1 MSINNRKIISDQDCL
16 DVALSSVKNIYAFS
30 QFYKD
35 FDDKNADLITPPSTS
50 GYVYSSRLSKSI
62 LFSQMK
68 KKQLVSKSKNLYK
81 KTKENYIQRRRNSNA
96 AMNKDEESTS
106 LLQFSAAKR
115 LYSNYIS
122 NNSHY
127 NFICYHSPLKYFF
140 GSDSK
145 SIEKFSLVY
154 KDNSKITEAEM
165 INMMKFLKALSSI
178 SIDDKPIAEI
188 IKLFISHFLKHYN
201 AVSIN
206 SKRHI
211 GRNNN
216 LNDLTPLEFMV
227 SVETWIS
234 RYIDLV
240 YTTIEFANSSAVNIN
255 PTLLETDVSIFETN
269 SDDNTMFDVDDIYSK
284 SLNDNSS
291 MSLYSEDTFANHSIS
306 QSGLKSST
314 PQLTI
319 PFTLDDLDLKNI
331 DESCNSPI
339 SEKIDTIY
347 PRDNLKD
354 DLEVLIK
361 EKINTHNHEHCLQVI
376 QSRPLHYFEL
386 PFPYRENMYIINGY
400 RFYDFKT
407 SLKSIFSL
415 IPVFSKP
422 TYSKHACND
431 KEDMPHLYHWHNE
444 TVNIWTHLVAA
455 FYFLY
460 KFLTFRAIYNTKS
473 QNVSISIFFLMS
485 FSCFI
490 LSSLWHTLSGWNVVQ
505 RRSKACCLD
514 YSGIS
519 MLIVSSIVAVQCS
532 IVPQVDGHN
541 LQMYAWI
548 GVSVMLLCMSLVLNW
563 HPKFDT
569 PEFRSV
575 RILVFVSMAVV
586 GNISIVTLNYE
597 KKGEHFL
604 QLFKNSFVWYLL
616 GVFFYGSFI
625 FERFRKDCLVSRI
638 PTMAERTENIDLIQK
653 DKHLYFKTDP
663 YSQTKK
669 LVNSEELEKIDDE
682 VSEEIDH
689 FEHGFKSLWWTDYY
703 LQSHNIWH
711 VMVIMGCLGHFR
723 AVEKILENMN

>member
-1 MSINNRKIISDQDCL
+1 MSINNKKIISDQDCL

-35 FDDKNADLITPPSTS
+35 FDDKNTDLITPPPTS
-50 GYVYSSRLSKSI
+50 GYAYSSRLSKSI

-68 KKQLVSKSKNLYK
+68 KKQLVSKSKNLYR
-81 KTKENYIQRRRNSNA
+81 KTKESYIQRRRNSNA
-96 AMNKDEESTS
+96 HKDEESTS
-106 LLQFSAAKR
+106 LLQFATAKR

-127 NFICYHSPLKYFF
+127 NFICYHSPLKHFF

-154 KDNSKITEAEM
+154 KDHSKITEDEM

-178 SIDDKPIAEI
+178 NIDDKPTAEI

-206 SKRHI
+206 CKRHTD
-211 GRNNN
+211 RNNN

-234 RYIDLV
+234 RYINLV
-240 YTTIEFANSSAVNIN
+240 YTTIEIANASVLNIKSSLV
-255 PTLLETDVSIFETN
+255 ETDVSIFENN
-269 SDDNTMFDVDDIYSK
+269 SDENTMFDVDDIYSR

-291 MSLYSEDTFANHSIS
+291 MSLYSEDTFANHSIC
-306 QSGLKSST
+306 QSGLKAST
-314 PQLTI
+314 PLAIQ
-319 PFTLDDLDLKNI
+319 FTLDDLDSKII

-347 PRDNLKD
+347 PRDNLQN

-407 SLKSIFSL
+407 SLTSIFSL
-415 IPVFSKP
+415 IPVLSKP
-422 TYSKHACND
+422 SYSKHACSGG
-431 KEDMPHLYHWHNE
+431 EMPHLYHWHNE

-455 FYFLY
+455 FYFLH
-460 KFLTFRAIYNTKS
+460 KFLTFRAIYSTRS

-519 MLIVSSIVAVQCS
+519 MLIVSSIVAVQCC
-532 IVPQVDGHN
+532 IVPQAEGHN
-541 LQMYAWI
+541 LQMYVWI
-548 GVSVMLLCMSLVLNW
+548 AVSVMLLCMSLILNW

-575 RILVFVSMAVV
+575 RILVFVSMAAV
-586 GNISIVTLNYE
+586 GNISIITLNYE

-604 QLFKNSFVWYLL
+604 LLCKNSFVWYLL

-625 FERFRKDCLVSRI
+625 FERFRKDCLIRRI
-638 PTMAERTENIDLIQK
+638 PTMAERTENIDLIQRE
-653 DKHLYFKTDP
+653 KHLYFKTDP
-663 YSQTKK
+663 YSPAGKI
-669 LVNSEELEKIDDE
+669 VSSDELEKIDE
-682 VSEEIDH
+682 EISEEIDH